1 MELLTDCSK
10 IYSYSSLPSS
20 TTKNLITPNSQT
32 FCSLKSLNENSA
44 FEGRVERAARV
55 RRMKEIF
62 LFPFLH
68 EEMKLVAMVEAGRMS
83 PANQLLALPFLALS
97 LYFSLMAI

>member
-1 MELLTDCSK
+1 M
-10 IYSYSSLPSS
+10 
-20 TTKNLITPNSQT
+20 
-32 FCSLKSLNENSA
+32 
-44 FEGRVERAARV
+44 GRV

-68 EEMKLVAMVEAGRMS
+68 EEMKLVVMVEAGRMS